1 MYSHIERV
9 LGVGFDRIEQVLEL
23 TNNMPF
29 LNEIFN
35 ASVENDRVDG
45 NRQMIDEIA
54 REITGNGRERWLESI
69 REKLRAQE
77 KVLGDQLRKI
87 KKACEDELDTLTSLK
102 EKLAGYWGNDAL
114 KVACIIWMVKTGLT
128 WAASKAGSAS
138 WSVRILIGTAKVT
151 LGVVAQIFW
160 DNNVSGEAEEEAG
173 LERADEE
180 D

>member
-54 REITGNGRERWLESI
+54 REITGNGRERWLE
-69 REKLRAQE
+69 
-77 KVLGDQLRKI
+77 
-87 KKACEDELDTLTSLK
+87 
-102 EKLAGYWGNDAL
+102 
-114 KVACIIWMVKTGLT
+114 
-128 WAASKAGSAS
+128 
-138 WSVRILIGTAKVT
+138 
-151 LGVVAQIFW
+151 
-160 DNNVSGEAEEEAG
+160 
-173 LERADEE
+173 
-180 D
+180 